1 MTEDRSPIGRLFGAV
16 VPRAVDAIDP
26 DALVDR
32 IDVDELVSRIDVDG
46 LVKRV
51 DLDELLA
58 SIDIDGLLDRIDI
71 GKLLDRIDIDGL
83 IKRVDLDALLASVD
97 LNAMVGRL
105 DVDALVAQLDVDALV
120 ARLDVDAL
128 VARLDVNALVGR
140 LDLDA
145 LLDKVDVKALVA
157 KAGIDEIVAEATT
170 GMAARTLD
178 LFRRQVV
185 GIDIVLARGVDRLLR
200 RPRPD
205 LRGLDLSPTGRPA
218 GGVSRTI
225 AFLVDSALVSL
236 LFSLGVSLGRSMV
249 DLFTGGELATG
260 AIDGPWWAVAFFA
273 WWYAYLW
280 VGLEVAGKTPGKAL
294 VGLRVH
300 AVGGAPLRPGKAALR
315 VAAYPFSFVL
325 GLGFVPAILR
335 KDRRALHDLIA
346 GSHETVDWGDRR
358 AELPSALQRWVAE
371 HQAELEAEAAEG
383 EDAEGGGEEPPTAA
397 PELSVVPDPPAAV
410 R

>member
-1 MTEDRSPIGRLFGAV
+1 MSEDRSPIGRLFGAV

-32 IDVDELVSRIDVDG
+32 IDVDELVSRVDVDG
-46 LVKRV
+46 LIRRV
-51 DLDELLA
+51 DIDDLLQR
-58 SIDIDGLLDRIDI
+58 IDIDGLLDRIDI
-71 GKLLDRIDIDGL
+71 GRLLDRIDVDGL
-83 IKRVDLDALLASVD
+83 IRRVDLDALLASVD

-120 ARLDVDAL
+120 ARLDVNAL

-145 LLDKVDVKALVA
+145 LLAEVDVKALVA

-185 GIDIVLARGVDRLLR
+185 GIDIVLLRGVDRLLR

-205 LRGLDLSPTGRPA
+205 LQGMDLSPTGRPSGPVA
-218 GGVSRTI
+218 RTL
-225 AFLVDSALVSL
+225 AFLVDSALVSV
-236 LFSLGVSLGRSMV
+236 LFGLFVALGRSMV
-249 DLFTGGELATG
+249 DLFVGGELDSNRT
-260 AIDGPWWAVAFFA
+260 DGPLWAVVFFA
-273 WWYAYLW
+273 WWFAYLW
-280 VGLEVAGKTPGKAL
+280 IGLEVAGKTPGKAL

-315 VAAYPFSFVL
+315 VAVYPFSFIL
-325 GLGFVPAILR
+325 GLGFIPAIVR
-335 KDRRALHDLIA
+335 RDRRALHDLIA
-346 GSHETVDWGDRR
+346 GSHETVDWGDRS
-358 AELPSALQRWVAE
+358 AQLPSALQRWVAE
-371 HQAELEAEAAEG
+371 HQVGPAATAVADAEAGG
-383 EDAEGGGEEPPTAA
+383 EDAPPAA
-397 PELSVVPDPPAAV
+397 PELSVVPDPPAAA